1 MTEPTNCQQCG
12 NPLSETAVKKEAVY
26 CDRCWNVIAD
36 YHYLNDYD
44 EFEDE
49 DEIYHCEF
57 CGGEYSYDGG
67 WSTCDCDWRWGDDN
81 QESDVEEPTQ

>member
-36 YHYLNDYD
+36 YHYINDFD
-44 EFEDE
+44 EFEEFEE
-49 DEIYHCEF
+49 DTYDCPV
-57 CGGEYSYDGG
+57 CGAECGDG
-67 WSTCDCDWRWGDDN
+67 WATCSCQDDYYAECDA
-81 QESDVEEPTQ
+81 EEEPTP